1 MMANRLRPEPDSTT
15 AVTPLRLIR
24 KKSSRVWDVDA
35 DEPSSASPAWSSY
48 RSKASEED
56 DTPTTS
62 SSRRRSSV
70 LAPASDSKA
79 RRASIWDSILS
90 PDGLSDDDEDFSS
103 SSPLHAFQQAFGMT
117 DTPVDE
123 G

>member
-1 MMANRLRPEPDSTT
+1 MASRARPEPVSTT
-15 AVTPLRLIR
+15 VVTPLRLLR

-48 RSKASEED
+48 RRKFSEED
-56 DTPTTS
+56 DTPTTAS
-62 SSRRRSSV
+62 SSRRRSSI

-79 RRASIWDSILS
+79 RRASIWDSILA

-103 SSPLHAFQQAFGMT
+103 SSPLHAFQQAFDMS
-117 DTPVDE
+117 DDPVDE